1 MDEKQYYELKD
12 PKLPAVNGSS
22 PGNGME
28 NRRRTSPLPENLV
41 QAGAERNLSI

>member
-12 PKLPAVNGSS
+12 PKLPVVNGTS

-28 NRRRTSPLPENLV
+28 NRRLSSPLPENLA
-41 QAGAERNLSI
+41 QAGSERNLSI